1 MQIRDTVL
9 SEATTETEPKERFL
23 LFKYNKITT
32 DRTMKSCVCGTHGM
46 ALLLLLFWC
55 RTSCSQAA
63 AGGGNNNELAAT
75 GLSDQVLEQL
85 DDNELYG
92 NNKRAWQSLQSAWGK
107 RSNEPRPLEVDDSI
121 YMTGHF
127 VPLVITDGTNTI
139 DWNTFE
145 RLASGNQEQQQQLQ
159 RQQQPAQ
166 SNEESDDLSAENTI
180 DKRAWKNMN
189 VAWGKRRQA
198 QGWNK
203 FRGAW
208 GKREP
213 TWNNLKGMWGKRDQW
228 QKLHAGWGK
237 RSLAN

>member
-1 MQIRDTVL
+1 MAQSLTSGGGTSSIGLVL
-9 SEATTETEPKERFL
+9 LFL
-23 LFKYNKITT
+23 LCSTG
-32 DRTMKSCVCGTHGM
+32 SSQGA
-46 ALLLLLFWC
+46 AL
-55 RTSCSQAA
+55 T
-63 AGGGNNNELAAT
+63 NNNNDMAAT
-75 GLSDQVLEQL
+75 GLSDQVVEQL
-85 DDNELYG
+85 NDNDLFG
-92 NNKRAWQSLQSAWGK
+92 NNNNKRAWQSLQSSWGK
-107 RSNEPRPLEVDDSI
+107 RSNDPAALEVDDSI

-145 RLASGNQEQQQQLQ
+145 RMASSSNLEQHQQPSQLQ
-159 RQQQPAQ
+159 SQ
-166 SNEESDDLSAENTI
+166 SNEDSDDNADNTLE
-180 DKRAWKNMN
+180 KRAWKNMN

>member
-1 MQIRDTVL
+1 MVQGASDYSLGV
-9 SEATTETEPKERFL
+9 
-23 LFKYNKITT
+23 
-32 DRTMKSCVCGTHGM
+32 
-46 ALLLLLFWC
+46 LLLILV
-55 RTSCSQAA
+55 SSQGASIA
-63 AGGGNNNELAAT
+63 SGSNNAELAAN
-75 GLSDQVLEQL
+75 GLSDQVVEQL
-85 DDNELYG
+85 SGENEMS
-92 NNKRAWQSLQSAWGK
+92 KRAWNSLQSGWGK
-107 RSNEPRPLEVDDSI
+107 RGGNNDPNVIDVDDEDGI

-145 RLASGNQEQQQQLQ
+145 RLANARSAEQ
-159 RQQQPAQ
+159 Q
-166 SNEESDDLSAENTI
+166 SNEQRSEDLDEQN
-180 DKRAWKNMN
+180 DVEKRSWKNSN
-189 VAWGKRRQA
+189 VAWGKRRQS

-237 RSLAN
+237 RSN

>member
-1 MQIRDTVL
+1 MAQLKTSDG
-9 SEATTETEPKERFL
+9 
-23 LFKYNKITT
+23 
-32 DRTMKSCVCGTHGM
+32 CGTHSSGIV
-46 ALLLLLFWC
+46 LLLLLFL
-55 RTSCSQAA
+55 CSSSIQAA
-63 AGGGNNNELAAT
+63 SIANNNELAAT
-75 GLSDQVLEQL
+75 GLSDQVVEQL
-85 DDNELYG
+85 GDNDLYSSSSS
-92 NNKRAWQSLQSAWGK
+92 NNKRAWQSLQSSWGK
-107 RSNEPRPLEVDDSI
+107 RSSDPAALEMDDSI

-145 RLASGNQEQQQQLQ
+145 RMASGSNPEQQQQQQLQ
-159 RQQQPAQ
+159 QHQQLSQ
-166 SNEESDDLSAENTI
+166 EETDDYNT
-180 DKRAWKNMN
+180 DNALEKRAWKNMN

-237 RSLAN
+237 RSMAN

>member
-1 MQIRDTVL
+1 MQIR
-9 SEATTETEPKERFL
+9 EANTETEPKAHFL

-32 DRTMKSCVCGTHGM
+32 DRTMKSCVCGGTHGM
-46 ALLLLLFWC
+46 ALLLLLLLFWC

-145 RLASGNQEQQQQLQ
+145 RLASGNQEQQQLQ

-166 SNEESDDLSAENTI
+166 SNEESEDVSAENTI

>member
-1 MQIRDTVL
+1 MAQL
-9 SEATTETEPKERFL
+9 KCS
-23 LFKYNKITT
+23 
-32 DRTMKSCVCGTHGM
+32 SCGTRSTAPIG
-46 ALLLLLFWC
+46 LLLLLL
-55 RTSCSQAA
+55 CSASSSGKAA
-63 AGGGNNNELAAT
+63 SIPSNNNELAAT
-75 GLSDQVLEQL
+75 GLSDQVVEQL
-85 DDNELYG
+85 GDNSDMYNN
-92 NNKRAWQSLQSAWGK
+92 NNKRAWQSLQGSWGK
-107 RSNEPRPLEVDDSI
+107 RSLDPAALEVDDSI

-139 DWNTFE
+139 DWSTFE
-145 RLASGNQEQQQQLQ
+145 RMASNNPEQLQQQQQQRSQLSQLQ
-159 RQQQPAQ
+159 SQ
-166 SNEESDDLSAENTI
+166 SNEENEDFGADNSI

-237 RSLAN
+237 RSMAN

>member
-1 MQIRDTVL
+1 MAQL
-9 SEATTETEPKERFL
+9 
-23 LFKYNKITT
+23 
-32 DRTMKSCVCGTHGM
+32 KSSSCGTHSPLLLP
-46 ALLLLLFWC
+46 LLLLIV
-55 RTSCSQAA
+55 CSSGSGKAA
-63 AGGGNNNELAAT
+63 SLPSNNNELAAT
-75 GLSDQVLEQL
+75 GLSDQVVEQL
-85 DDNELYG
+85 SDGDLY
-92 NNKRAWQSLQSAWGK
+92 NNKRAWQNVQSAWGK
-107 RSNEPRPLEVDDSI
+107 RSNDPAAMEVDDNI

-145 RLASGNQEQQQQLQ
+145 RMASANPEQQQLQ
-159 RQQQPAQ
+159 QQRQQQSTQ
-166 SNEESDDLSAENTI
+166 SNEENEDYAAADNAI

-237 RSLAN
+237 RSMAN

>member
-1 MQIRDTVL
+1 MAQL
-9 SEATTETEPKERFL
+9 
-23 LFKYNKITT
+23 
-32 DRTMKSCVCGTHGM
+32 RTSDGCGTHSIV
-46 ALLLLLFWC
+46 LLLLFC
-55 RTSCSQAA
+55 LCSSSSIQAA
-63 AGGGNNNELAAT
+63 SIPNNNNELAAT
-75 GLSDQVLEQL
+75 GLSDQVVEQL
-85 DDNELYG
+85 ADNDLYSSS
-92 NNKRAWQSLQSAWGK
+92 NNKRAWQSLQGGWGK
-107 RSNEPRPLEVDDSI
+107 RASDPAALEMDDSI

-145 RLASGNQEQQQQLQ
+145 RMASGSNPEQQQHSQQQQQQLSQ
-159 RQQQPAQ
+159 
-166 SNEESDDLSAENTI
+166 EESDDYNT
-180 DKRAWKNMN
+180 DNTVEKRAWKNMN

-237 RSLAN
+237 RSMAN

>member
-1 MQIRDTVL
+1 MSQL
-9 SEATTETEPKERFL
+9 
-23 LFKYNKITT
+23 
-32 DRTMKSCVCGTHGM
+32 KSSVDCGTHRTF
-46 ALLLLLFWC
+46 LLLLLFLY
-55 RTSCSQAA
+55 RSQAA
-63 AGGGNNNELAAT
+63 SITSNNELAAT
-75 GLSDQVLEQL
+75 GLSDQVVDQL
-85 DDNELYG
+85 GDNDLY
-92 NNKRAWQSLQSAWGK
+92 NTKRAWQSLQSAWGK
-107 RSNEPRPLEVDDSI
+107 RSSDPAALEVDDSI

-145 RLASGNQEQQQQLQ
+145 RMANANNPEQQHQ
-159 RQQQPAQ
+159 Q
-166 SNEESDDLSAENTI
+166 SNEEVDDINADNSIE
-180 DKRAWKNMN
+180 KRAWKNMN

-237 RSLAN
+237 RSIVN

>member
-1 MQIRDTVL
+1 MAESGI
-9 SEATTETEPKERFL
+9 SSSCATQSFGL
-23 LFKYNKITT
+23 
-32 DRTMKSCVCGTHGM
+32 
-46 ALLLLLFWC
+46 LLLLLFLHSS
-55 RTSCSQAA
+55 RAA
-63 AGGGNNNELAAT
+63 AMASGQSGNNNELAAT
-75 GLSDQVLEQL
+75 GLTDQVVEQL
-85 DDNELYG
+85 GDNDLY
-92 NNKRAWQSLQSAWGK
+92 NNKRAWQSLQSSWGK
-107 RSNEPRPLEVDDSI
+107 RSSSDPAALEMDDSI

-145 RLASGNQEQQQQLQ
+145 RWASNNQEQQLQQQQQQLQ
-159 RQQQPAQ
+159 QQQQP
-166 SNEESDDLSAENTI
+166 SNSLEDGDEFNSENGME
-180 DKRAWKNMN
+180 KRAWKNMN

-237 RSLAN
+237 RSLNN

>member
-1 MQIRDTVL
+1 MAQL
-9 SEATTETEPKERFL
+9 
-23 LFKYNKITT
+23 
-32 DRTMKSCVCGTHGM
+32 RTSDGCGTHSIV
-46 ALLLLLFWC
+46 LLLLLFLC
-55 RTSCSQAA
+55 SSQAA
-63 AGGGNNNELAAT
+63 TMANNNELAAT
-75 GLSDQVLEQL
+75 GLSDQVVDQL
-85 DDNELYG
+85 GDNDLY
-92 NNKRAWQSLQSAWGK
+92 NSKRAWQSLQSSWGK
-107 RSNEPRPLEVDDSI
+107 RSGDPAALDVDDAI

-127 VPLVITDGTNTI
+127 VPLVITDGTNTM

-145 RLASGNQEQQQQLQ
+145 RVASGNNPEQQHHQLS
-159 RQQQPAQ
+159 Q
-166 SNEESDDLSAENTI
+166 SNEEIEDINGDNSVE
-180 DKRAWKNMN
+180 KRAWKNMN

-237 RSLAN
+237 RSISN

>member
-1 MQIRDTVL
+1 MAQL
-9 SEATTETEPKERFL
+9 
-23 LFKYNKITT
+23 
-32 DRTMKSCVCGTHGM
+32 RTSDGCGTHSIV
-46 ALLLLLFWC
+46 LLLLLC
-55 RTSCSQAA
+55 LCSSNSIQAA
-63 AGGGNNNELAAT
+63 SIANNNELAAT
-75 GLSDQVLEQL
+75 GLSDQVVEQL
-85 DDNELYG
+85 ADNDLYSSS
-92 NNKRAWQSLQSAWGK
+92 NNKRAWQSLQGGWGK
-107 RSNEPRPLEVDDSI
+107 RASDPAALEMDDSI

-145 RLASGNQEQQQQLQ
+145 RMASGSNPEQQQHSQQQQQQLSQ
-159 RQQQPAQ
+159 
-166 SNEESDDLSAENTI
+166 EESDDYNT
-180 DKRAWKNMN
+180 DNTVEKRAWKNMN

-237 RSLAN
+237 RSMAN